1 MVQEVFIL
9 NLKIYF
15 FLCNI
20 IFGLL
25 PGVMLHNTNLSNLF
39 TDLHGLHTIDNGV
52 KGRGNKQIDGR

>member
-9 NLKIYF
+9 NIKIYF
-15 FLCNI
+15 FLYNI

-25 PGVMLHNTNLSNLF
+25 LGVMLHNTNLSHSF
-39 TDLHGLHTIDNGV
+39 VDPCGLHTIDNGV